1 MKYRTMPTWA
11 KRAAAL
17 AVVTTVL
24 AALAIVLFRPRHH
37 PAPAAAAQ
45 PTPVVTQPSPA
56 PSPSQS
62 PVALVKPAPPKIPH
76 DAVAPAVPTA
86 FEMKGA
92 AFDIKADVCQMPYVR
107 PLDPPGDQL
116 HTVCWVESDFGVAPG
131 SNARGTSYV
140 LGHAWAEAQLVLNPL
155 SEYAMKH
162 VDEQHPVVEAGV
174 PTNPVKALNG
184 YTITLKTAGGVLTYK
199 VQRAFSVSKL
209 RAGDVPSLMADTPKR
224 VVLITC
230 GVRDGRDVEVNVVVY
245 AYLVSSRSA
254 HRPAAV
260 PPTVQPAVPPLSRA
274 APLSGE

>member
-1 MKYRTMPTWA
+1 MKHRTMPTRA
-11 KRAAAL
+11 KRTAAL
-17 AVVTTVL
+17 AVVITVL

-37 PAPAAAAQ
+37 PAPAAQ
-45 PTPVVTQPSPA
+45 PTPVRTQPSPS

-62 PVALVKPAPPKIPH
+62 AVALVKPAPPKIPH

-92 AFDIKADVCQMPYVR
+92 AFDIKANVCQMPNVR

-174 PTNPVKALNG
+174 PTYQVKALNG
-184 YTITLKTAGGVLTYK
+184 YTITLKTAGGTLTYK

-209 RAGDVPSLMADTPKR
+209 QAGDVPSLMANTPKR

-230 GVRDGRDVEVNVVVY
+230 GVRDGRDVEVNVVAY

-254 HRPAAV
+254 HRPAAA
-260 PPTVQPAVPPLSRA
+260 PPTVQPTVQPVSGA
-274 APLSGE
+274 APLASE